1 VTLDEISII
10 LVYSAMAVYAIAFIA
25 YAIDLARRSA
35 AATRAADL
43 VGVAPSV
50 SAPAVVAGGRAATSV
65 GSATDATTASVPES
79 SGTVAIERA
88 VPSAGEAEVTDT
100 GPATPA
106 APRKLGAGASGAT
119 VASIAYG
126 RSPALRVGVAMT
138 VIAWVLHLS
147 ADVTRGLA
155 AGRVPW
161 ANMYEF
167 ALTGTLVI
175 TTVYLLVLVV
185 AKHDLR
191 FLGTFVTGLVLVLL
205 GMATVNFYVSV
216 VPLPPALQSAW
227 LVIHVFVATSATGF
241 LALGFALSVVQLMQS
256 RRESIAAS
264 AKAVKQNFL
273 ATLPD
278 SATLENL
285 AYRVIIVGFI
295 LWTFTLMAGAIWAEA
310 AWGRYW
316 GWDTKEV
323 WTFIIWV
330 VYAGYIHARATR
342 GWRGSRSAWLAIIG
356 FSTVLFSFTV
366 VNLFFKGL
374 HAYSGL

>member
-1 VTLDEISII
+1 
-10 LVYSAMAVYAIAFIA
+10 MAVYAIAFIA
-25 YAIDLARRSA
+25 YAMDLARRSA
-35 AATRAADL
+35 AATSAADA
-43 VGVAPSV
+43 VKAVQ
-50 SAPAVVAGGRAATSV
+50 APASATAAVGAGRAAV
-65 GSATDATTASVPES
+65 PGAYDTDANTAVSEPAGAKRS
-79 SGTVAIERA
+79 GGTV
-88 VPSAGEAEVTDT
+88 
-100 GPATPA
+100 
-106 APRKLGAGASGAT
+106 
-119 VASIAYG
+119 AYG
-126 RSPALRVGVAMT
+126 RSPSLRVGVAMT
-138 VIAWVLHLS
+138 VVAWLLHLA
-147 ADVTRGLA
+147 ADVLRGIA
-155 AGRVPW
+155 AERVPW

-185 AKHDLR
+185 SKHDLR

-205 GMATVNFYVSV
+205 GVATVNFYVSV

-227 LVIHVFVATSATGF
+227 LVIHVFVATSAVGF
-241 LALGFALSVVQLMQS
+241 LALGFALSVVQLLQS
-256 RRESIAAS
+256 RRELVVAS
-264 AKAVKQNFL
+264 AKAAKQSFL

-285 AYRVIIVGFI
+285 AYRVIIIGFI

-356 FSTVLFSFTV
+356 FSTVLFNFTV

>member
-1 VTLDEISII
+1 
-10 LVYSAMAVYAIAFIA
+10 
-25 YAIDLARRSA
+25 
-35 AATRAADL
+35 
-43 VGVAPSV
+43 
-50 SAPAVVAGGRAATSV
+50 
-65 GSATDATTASVPES
+65 
-79 SGTVAIERA
+79 
-88 VPSAGEAEVTDT
+88 
-100 GPATPA
+100 
-106 APRKLGAGASGAT
+106 
-119 VASIAYG
+119 
-126 RSPALRVGVAMT
+126 
-138 VIAWVLHLS
+138 VIAWALHLA

-175 TTVYLLVLVV
+175 TSVYLLVLVV
-185 AKHDLR
+185 SKHDLR

-205 GMATVNFYVSV
+205 GVATVNFYVV
-216 VPLPPALQSAW
+216 VAPLPPALQSAW

-241 LALGFALSVVQLMQS
+241 LALGFALSVVQLLQA
-256 RRESIAAS
+256 RRESLVAS

-285 AYRVIIVGFI
+285 AYRVIIIGFI

-356 FSTVLFSFTV
+356 FSTVLFNFTV

>member
-1 VTLDEISII
+1 
-10 LVYSAMAVYAIAFIA
+10 
-25 YAIDLARRSA
+25 
-35 AATRAADL
+35 
-43 VGVAPSV
+43 
-50 SAPAVVAGGRAATSV
+50 
-65 GSATDATTASVPES
+65 
-79 SGTVAIERA
+79 
-88 VPSAGEAEVTDT
+88 
-100 GPATPA
+100 
-106 APRKLGAGASGAT
+106 
-119 VASIAYG
+119 
-126 RSPALRVGVAMT
+126 
-138 VIAWVLHLS
+138 
-147 ADVTRGLA
+147 
-155 AGRVPW
+155 
-161 ANMYEF
+161 MYEF

-185 AKHDLR
+185 SKHDLR

-205 GMATVNFYVSV
+205 GVATVNFYVSV

-227 LVIHVFVATSATGF
+227 LVIHVFVATSAVGF
-241 LALGFALSVVQLMQS
+241 LALGFALSVVQLLQS
-256 RRESIAAS
+256 RRELVVAS
-264 AKAVKQNFL
+264 AKAAKQSFL

-285 AYRVIIVGFI
+285 AYRVIIIGFI

-356 FSTVLFSFTV
+356 FSTVLFNFTV

>member
-1 VTLDEISII
+1 MTLDEISII

-35 AATRAADL
+35 AATKAAVDAKSA
-43 VGVAPSV
+43 VA
-50 SAPAVVAGGRAATSV
+50 SAPAAESAGAAGAAGTAGVVRGAAAAGGGAGTLVAAPPAR
-65 GSATDATTASVPES
+65 GASV
-79 SGTVAIERA
+79 AW
-88 VPSAGEAEVTDT
+88 
-100 GPATPA
+100 
-106 APRKLGAGASGAT
+106 
-119 VASIAYG
+119 G
-126 RSPALRVGVAMT
+126 RSPALRVAVAMT
-138 VIAWVLHLS
+138 VVAWLLHLS

-205 GMATVNFYVSV
+205 GIATVNFYVSV

-227 LVIHVFVATSATGF
+227 LVIHVFVATSAVGF
-241 LALGFALSVVQLMQS
+241 LALGFALSVVQLMQA
-256 RRESIAAS
+256 RRESFAAS

-285 AYRVIIVGFI
+285 AYRVIIIGFI

-356 FSTVLFSFTV
+356 FSTVLFNFTV

>member
-10 LVYSAMAVYAIAFIA
+10 LVYSAMAVYALAFIA

-35 AATRAADL
+35 VAAKAADD
-43 VGVAPSV
+43 AKAASV
-50 SAPAVVAGGRAATSV
+50 EASGAEAADAAGGGTIVAAPPKRAATV
-65 GSATDATTASVPES
+65 V
-79 SGTVAIERA
+79 
-88 VPSAGEAEVTDT
+88 
-100 GPATPA
+100 
-106 APRKLGAGASGAT
+106 
-119 VASIAYG
+119 YG
-126 RSPALRVGVAMT
+126 RSPSLRVAVALT
-138 VIAWVLHLS
+138 VVAWLLHLA

-167 ALTGTLVI
+167 ALTGTLII
-175 TTVYLLVLVV
+175 TSVYLLVLVV
-185 AKHDLR
+185 SKHDLR

-205 GMATVNFYVSV
+205 GIATVNFYVSV

-227 LVIHVFVATSATGF
+227 LVIHVFVATSAVGF
-241 LALGFALSVVQLMQS
+241 LALGFALSVVQLMQA

-264 AKAVKQNFL
+264 GRAAKQSFL

-285 AYRVIIVGFI
+285 AYRVIIIGFI

-356 FSTVLFSFTV
+356 FSTVLFNFTI

>member
-35 AATRAADL
+35 AATRAADV
-43 VGVAPSV
+43 VGVAPSM
-50 SAPAVVAGGRAATSV
+50 SAPAAVTGGRAATSV
-65 GSATDATTASVPES
+65 SSA
-79 SGTVAIERA
+79 
-88 VPSAGEAEVTDT
+88 
-100 GPATPA
+100 PATPA
-106 APRKLGAGASGAT
+106 APGKPGASL
-119 VASIAYG
+119 ASVAYG
-126 RSPALRVGVAMT
+126 RSPSLRVAVAMT
-138 VIAWVLHLS
+138 VVAWVLHLS
-147 ADVTRGLA
+147 ADVTRGIA

-175 TTVYLLVLVV
+175 VTVYLLVLVV
-185 AKHDLR
+185 AKQDLR

-205 GMATVNFYVSV
+205 GVATVNFYVSV

-227 LVIHVFVATSATGF
+227 LVIHVFVATSAVGF
-241 LALGFALSVVQLMQS
+241 LALGFALSVVQLLQS
-256 RRESIAAS
+256 RRESLAAS
-264 AKAVKQNFL
+264 AKAVKQSFL

-278 SATLENL
+278 STTLENL
-285 AYRVIIVGFI
+285 AYRVIIIGFI
-295 LWTFTLMAGAIWAEA
+295 LWTFTLMAGAIWAES

-356 FSTVLFSFTV
+356 FSTVLFNFTV

>member
-10 LVYSAMAVYAIAFIA
+10 LVYSAMAVYALAFIS

-35 AATRAADL
+35 AATKAVDEADVAAV
-43 VGVAPSV
+43 VG
-50 SAPAVVAGGRAATSV
+50 APAAAAV
-65 GSATDATTASVPES
+65 GASGASGSSGTDARIASVPES
-79 SGTVAIERA
+79 
-88 VPSAGEAEVTDT
+88 T
-100 GPATPA
+100 GPVAVERPGATTGKSDVAGAVQATPA
-106 APRKLGAGASGAT
+106 AAQRGASLRRAQGGAVT
-119 VASIAYG
+119 YG
-126 RSPALRVGVAMT
+126 RSPSLRVGVALT
-138 VIAWVLHLS
+138 VVAWILHLS
-147 ADVTRGLA
+147 ADVLRGFA

-175 TTVYLLVLVV
+175 VSVYLLVLVV

-191 FLGTFVTGLVLVLL
+191 FLGTFITGLVLVLL
-205 GMATVNFYVSV
+205 GIATVNFYVSV

-227 LVIHVFVATSATGF
+227 LVIHVFVATSAVGF
-241 LALGFALSVVQLMQS
+241 LALGFALSVVQLLQS

-264 AKAVKQNFL
+264 AKAVKQSFL

-285 AYRVIIVGFI
+285 AYRVIIIGFI
-295 LWTFTLMAGAIWAEA
+295 LWTFTLMAGAIWASA

-356 FSTVLFSFTV
+356 FSTVLFNFTI

>member
-1 VTLDEISII
+1 
-10 LVYSAMAVYAIAFIA
+10 MAVYAIAFIA

-35 AATRAADL
+35 ASAQATDAATAGVTDGPADASATSVREPVLQGAGATASADAAGATAAPPRAGKGA
-43 VGVAPSV
+43 VGRAGRNGAGAAPSV
-50 SAPAVVAGGRAATSV
+50 
-65 GSATDATTASVPES
+65 D
-79 SGTVAIERA
+79 
-88 VPSAGEAEVTDT
+88 
-100 GPATPA
+100 
-106 APRKLGAGASGAT
+106 
-119 VASIAYG
+119 YG
-126 RSPALRVGVAMT
+126 RSPSLRVAVAMT
-138 VIAWVLHLS
+138 VIAWALHL
-147 ADVTRGLA
+147 AATVLRGIA

-175 TTVYLLVLVV
+175 TTVFLLVLLI
-185 AKHDLR
+185 AKTDLR

-205 GMATVNFYVSV
+205 GVATVNFYVSV
-216 VPLPPALQSAW
+216 VPLPPALQSVW
-227 LVIHVFVATSATGF
+227 LVIHVFVATSAVGF
-241 LALGFALSVVQLMQS
+241 FALGFALSVVQLMQS
-256 RRESIAAS
+256 RREAIAATADS
-264 AKAVKQNFL
+264 VKKSFL

-278 SATLENL
+278 STALENL
-285 AYRVIIVGFI
+285 AYRVNIIGFI
-295 LWTFTLMAGAIWAEA
+295 LWTFTLMAGAIWAEK

-356 FSTVLFSFTV
+356 FSAVLFNFTV